1 MVCRRTGEEGRKHA
15 LTEGDNISV
24 SGHSA
29 RRLRDDSLAGT
40 YQDVVGVVEKHE
52 DVTGAALRAEG
63 GEPG

>member
-1 MVCRRTGEEGRKHA
+1 M
-15 LTEGDNISV
+15 TEGDNISV